1 MNSADKVHE
10 APPPQPVA
18 GSEIAQV
25 AGTMTTLNRK
35 ASRIP
40 ALDFTK
46 GTLVLIMVL
55 YHWINYF
62 YGPQDNRYLR
72 FLTPSFIFI
81 TGFLISNVYISKYG
95 VSDPQL
101 PKRLSQRGL
110 KILGVFVLL
119 NLSRNLWA
127 PSGSQEQSSWLHFSA
142 RSLLDVYLIGSVVG
156 GGQAKAIAFF
166 ILVPISYLLIF
177 SALLLLVARFYR
189 YTFHAVCLLFLLA
202 IVVLDFK
209 GLASPNLEL
218 LTIGL
223 LGVIAGYAPI
233 EQVNA
238 IVRHPY
244 LLVLAYL
251 FYLGAITV
259 WNVIYP
265 LQIVG
270 VCLSLMII
278 YLLGQSRGEPGRVR
292 SLLVLLGKY
301 SLFGYIAQIAILQF
315 LRLGLRHLDSEIAV
329 RALSFVLAF
338 VLTILS
344 VEVVHW
350 ARAKSGTLD
359 TIYKTVFA

>member
-1 MNSADKVHE
+1 MNLTDKIRE
-10 APPPQPVA
+10 APESQEEKL
-18 GSEIAQV
+18 SDIAQRSDKLT
-25 AGTMTTLNRK
+25 AHGPK
-35 ASRIP
+35 AARIP

-46 GTLVLIMVL
+46 GALVLIMVL

-62 YGPQDNRYLR
+62 YGSQDNRYLR

-95 VSDPQL
+95 ISDPQL
-101 PKRLSQRGL
+101 PKRLIQRGL

-119 NLSRNLWA
+119 NLTRSVLS
-127 PSGSQEQSSWLHFSA
+127 PGGSPEQSSFYSSL
-142 RSLLDVYLIGSVVG
+142 RSLVDVYLVGSVGG

-166 ILVPISYLLIF
+166 ILVPISYLLIL
-177 SALLLLVARFYR
+177 SALLLAVAKVYR
-189 YTFHAVCLLFLLA
+189 YTFHVVCLLFLLG
-202 IVVLDFK
+202 IVILDFK

-244 LLVLAYL
+244 LLGVAYL
-251 FYLGAITV
+251 CYLGAITR

-270 VCLSLMII
+270 VYLSLMII
-278 YLLGQSRGEPGRVR
+278 YLVGLSSGQPGRVR
-292 SLLVLLGKY
+292 NLFVLLGKY

-315 LRLGLRHLDSEIAV
+315 LRAVLSHIDSETAV
-329 RALSFVLAF
+329 RAMSFVLAF
-338 VLTILS
+338 ALTIIS
-344 VEVVHW
+344 VEVVHR
-350 ARAKSGTLD
+350 ARAQSSTLD
-359 TIYKTVFA
+359 TVYKAVFA